1 MKSVQAGELNR
12 RITIFREAETTDA
25 DGYGT
30 AERRTVRSCWAK
42 VTKVSGTELVKANAD
57 FGQEKVRFLIR
68 YPGAGVIDRK
78 MLVHYED
85 RDYEIEY
92 LNDYGGRQYLEIWGT
107 WQSRE
112 AS

>member
-12 RITIFREAETTDA
+12 RIEIVQITETTDS

-30 AERRTVRSCWAK
+30 THRRTVRSCWAK
-42 VTKVSGTELVKANAD
+42 VTKTSGAELVRANAD

-78 MLVHYED
+78 MLVHYEG

-92 LNDYGGRQYLEIWGT
+92 LNDYAGRQYLEIWGT